1 MSLVTKINDDMKL
14 AMKSQDKEKLSVI
27 RMLKSAIQLV
37 AIEKKHD
44 LSDEE
49 VIDVLSKQIKMRKD
63 SIEEFLKANRADL
76 VNQYSSEIDV
86 IMSYMPEQLDI
97 NDVTKIIDDAFNMV
111 NPTSAKQMGLIMKEV
126 TPKVKGKFDM
136 GEVSKIIKEKLSS
149 LENE

>member
-63 SIEEFLKANRADL
+63 YIEEFLKANRADL

>member
-37 AIEKKHD
+37 TIEKKHD

-49 VIDVLSKQIKMRKD
+49 VIEVLSKQIKMRKD
-63 SIEEFLKANRADL
+63 SVLEFSKANREDL
-76 VNQYSSEIDV
+76 ANQYNKEIDI
-86 IMSYMPEQLDI
+86 IMAYMPEQLDI
-97 NDVTKIIDDAFNMV
+97 NDVINIIDEAINKV

-126 TPKVKGKFDM
+126 TPQVKGKFDM
-136 GEVSKIIKEKLSS
+136 GEVSKIIKDKLSN
-149 LENE
+149 LE

>member
-37 AIEKKHD
+37 SIEKKHD

-49 VIDVLSKQIKMRKD
+49 VIEVLSKQIKMRKD
-63 SIEEFLKANRADL
+63 SVLEFSKANIEDL
-76 VNQYSSEIDV
+76 ANQYNKEIDI
-86 IMSYMPEQLDI
+86 IMTYMPEQLDVSDVI
-97 NDVTKIIDDAFNMV
+97 NIIDEAINKV

-126 TPKVKGKFDM
+126 TPQVKGKFDM
-136 GEVSKIIKEKLSS
+136 GEVSKIIKEKLSN
-149 LENE
+149 LE